1 MKAGFFGVTE
11 SMLKAV
17 SPNRFKV
24 TREFPVETGIS
35 SMVRGR
41 VDVVAAVPAAGDAI
55 VFCSETSAG

>member
-1 MKAGFFGVTE
+1 
-11 SMLKAV
+11 MLKAV
-17 SPNRFKV
+17 SPNRFRV